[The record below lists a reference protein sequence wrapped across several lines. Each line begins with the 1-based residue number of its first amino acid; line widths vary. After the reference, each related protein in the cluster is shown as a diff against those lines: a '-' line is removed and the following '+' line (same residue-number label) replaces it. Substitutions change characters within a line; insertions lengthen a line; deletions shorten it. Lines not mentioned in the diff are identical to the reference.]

1 MATAVKTTVTELPES
16 RVRVDAEV
24 PPEEIERG
32 IERAARSLARE
43 MKIPGFRRGK
53 VPTPVVLQRVG
64 RDAVLDQAVRGSI
77 GGWYADAIDAAGI
90 VPVGDPQLD
99 LGALPPAG
107 EPLTF
112 SIEIG
117 VRPTASLGEYRG
129 LEVGRREP
137 EVGADAVDAELEGLR
152 ERLATLATVEV
163 VAERSDFLVIDYLGT
178 LDGEPFEGGEGRDQL
193 VELGGERLIP
203 GFEEQLV
210 GASAGEERAIEVT
223 FPADYGA
230 EHLAGKPAAFAV
242 TVKEVKRKQ
251 LPALDDDFAVEAGYD
266 TLAELREDVERR
278 LRQAHEDQID
288 AEFRQAA
295 VDAVVER
302 ATVDVPED
310 LVRAR
315 AAELVE
321 QLLHSLAHQG
331 ISKDAYL
338 RISGQTEEQLLEQ
351 ALPDAEQSLKREA
364 VLAALVEAEGIEPS
378 EDELLAALASSAERE
393 RTTPKKLRDRLA
405 QAGRL
410 EQLRTELAARQ
421 AVDLVA
427 AAAKPIPAEQAKARE
442 QLWTPEKE
450 AAEAPGKLWT
460 PGG

>member
-24 PPEEIERG
+24 PPEEIERE

-223 FPADYGA
+223 FPDDYGA

-251 LPALDDDFAVEAGYD
+251 LSALDDDFAVEAGYD

-364 VLAALVEAEGIEPS
+364 VLAALVEAEGVEPS

>member
-223 FPADYGA
+223 FPDDYGA

-251 LPALDDDFAVEAGYD
+251 LSALDDDFAVEAGYD

-338 RISGQTEEQLLEQ
+338 RISGQTDEQLLEQ

-364 VLAALVEAEGIEPS
+364 VLAALVEAEGVEPS